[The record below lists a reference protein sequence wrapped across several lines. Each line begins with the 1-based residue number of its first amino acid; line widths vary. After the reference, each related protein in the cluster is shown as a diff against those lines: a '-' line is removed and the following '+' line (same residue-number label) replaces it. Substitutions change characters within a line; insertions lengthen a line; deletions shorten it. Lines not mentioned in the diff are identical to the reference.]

1 MPHPAH
7 SPGRR
12 TWTWRAVAR
21 AHWECGIVLL
31 GYLALRVPL
40 LTARGLASDEVFT
53 VHEMAVW
60 PLQRLLDSY
69 YVVVLQSLCLSAW
82 TWDGALTHEA
92 WLRLLPVLQGVAGL
106 LGVYVLLRRYSGRV
120 AALLAMLVYSC
131 AQFQI
136 AYTLYLRFYSLQMS
150 LIIWLIYAWLR
161 WVEWPSWRWLAWVA
175 GLGALA
181 CMAHPYSALVL
192 MVLGAHFVL
201 TAWIEWPVWLRPRWA
216 WWHWCGVVLAG
227 ALVAVL
233 MLVTFDQ
240 RAALLA
246 RDPFGTG
253 VRWVQT
259 GGWLPDTWRALQAL
273 VRTQLLHGT
282 VIAPVFS
289 FGLCGVALTI
299 TVAQRVRRR
308 AMPLVELLLVLYAVL
323 PALLLAHLQSTHTF
337 FIRYLAFWFPAWV
350 LIIGQ
355 LGAVIEWP
363 LQRRRGVVLAL
374 ELVLIG
380 LAFGLAS
387 PRAALSPDDEQN
399 RAVVNWITARAGTNR
414 IVLITTPAMFNKH
427 EVIPEYLFDVR
438 QCAGEWHCDALTI
451 ARRGISRIAMP
462 PACVVW
468 LRAFGG
474 LTIGADMTGLR
485 TGFYTVAMCTT
496 VLSNWHDVWTATQR
510 VMPDLTPV
518 PADAPPTLLVDAGT
532 AAAHPYL
539 WNGWSHDEQWAPDLT
554 CVWGTGTDLW
564 LRLPG
569 LAASNYWL
577 VLRAKAL
584 KPTVTT
590 VSFGGQQ
597 LAPVCVSTDWST
609 SMTPLPRVAVTAAA
623 NAILRLQPNRCAAPG
638 RVAPRVH
645 ETRSLSIC
653 LDWLRLV
660 PVTAFPTGHSVYA
673 AQYLPTPLPALR
685 AAAPQTWQVQLRNC
699 GTRVWPGTTANPVRL
714 GLRWLTAA
722 GAEVASQRVW
732 LPHDVYP
739 GQTVTLVCTLT
750 PPAQSGAYT
759 LQLDAVHENVTWF
772 AAHCPPWQT
781 NVMVAPP

>member
-1 MPHPAH
+1 M
-7 SPGRR
+7 
-12 TWTWRAVAR
+12 R
-21 AHWECGIVLL
+21 AHWECGVALL

-40 LTARGLASDEVFT
+40 LTARGLASDEIFT
-53 VHEMAVW
+53 VHEMVVW
-60 PLQRLLDSY
+60 PLRRLLDSY

-82 TWDGALTHEA
+82 TRDGALTHEA

-120 AALLAMLVYSC
+120 AALLAMLVYTC

-161 WVEWPSWRWLAWVA
+161 WVERPSWRWLAWVA

-192 MVLGAHFVL
+192 MVLAAHWVL
-201 TAWIEWPVWLRPRWA
+201 VAWGEWPLWLRPRWA
-216 WWHWCGVVLAG
+216 WWQWCGVVLAS
-227 ALVAVL
+227 ALVVAL
-233 MLVTFDQ
+233 ALVTFAS
-240 RAALLA
+240 RTALLA

-259 GGWLPDTWRALQAL
+259 GGWLPASWRALQAL
-273 VRTQLLHGT
+273 VRAQLLRGSI
-282 VIAPVFS
+282 VAPVFS
-289 FGLCGVALTI
+289 FGLCGVVLAMTF
-299 TVAQRVRRR
+299 VQRVRRR
-308 AMPLVELLLVLYAVL
+308 DVPLVELLLVLYAVL

-350 LIIGQ
+350 LIVGQ
-355 LGAVIEWP
+355 LGAVAAR
-363 LQRRRGVVLAL
+363 LLRRWRGAVLAL

-380 LAFGLAS
+380 LAFGRAA
-387 PRAALSPDDEQN
+387 PRAALAPDDEQN
-399 RAVVNWITARAGTNR
+399 RAVVDWVTAHAGTNR

-438 QCAGEWHCDALTI
+438 QRAGEWHCDAETI
-451 ARRGISRIAMP
+451 ARRGISGIAMP
-462 PACVVW
+462 SACVVW
-468 LRAFGG
+468 LRAFGS
-474 LTIGADMTGLR
+474 LSACADMLGLR
-485 TGFYTVAMCTT
+485 TGFYTVAMSTT
-496 VLSNWHDVWTATQR
+496 VFTNWHDVWTATRR

-518 PADAPPTLLVDAGT
+518 PADAPPTLLIDAGT
-532 AAAHPYL
+532 PMAHPYL
-539 WNGWSHDEQWAPDLT
+539 WNGWSHDEQWAPDLN

-564 LRLPG
+564 VRLPG
-569 LAASNYWL
+569 LTPSNYWL

-584 KPTVTT
+584 QPTGVT

-597 LAPVCVSTDWST
+597 LAPVSVSTDWSI
-609 SMTPLPRVAVTAAA
+609 SMTPLPRAAVAAA
-623 NAILRLQPNRCAAPG
+623 GNDILRLQPDRCAAPG
-638 RVAPRVH
+638 RVAPRVN
-645 ETRSLSIC
+645 ETRALSIC

-660 PVTAFPTGHSVYA
+660 PVTAFPAGRQAYA
-673 AQYLPTPLPALR
+673 AQYLPAPLPALR
-685 AAAPQTWQVQLRNC
+685 AAAPQAWRATLVNQ
-699 GTRVWPGTTANPVRL
+699 GTLVWPSATTNPVRL

-722 GAEVASQRVW
+722 GVEVASQRVW

-739 GQTVTLVCTLT
+739 GQSVTPACTLT
-750 PPAQSGAYT
+750 PPTQSGAYT

-772 AAHCPPWQT
+772 AAHCPTWQT
-781 NVMVAPP
+781 NVTVAPP